1 MDNILTAQNLSV
13 SYGNKTIIENI
24 SFTVEE
30 GDFLVI
36 FGENGSGKSSLVKA
50 LLGLKAPS
58 DGKISFSEGVKHSEI
73 GYLPQITPE
82 QRDFPASAMEIVL
95 SGCLNSMGIRPFYGK
110 KEKALAKKNMELL
123 SVYNLKNE
131 CFRTLSGGQKQ
142 RVLLARALCATKKM
156 LILDEPVSGL
166 DPVATKDF
174 YEAIT
179 LINKTG
185 VCIIMVSHDMTSAL
199 SVAKHVLDIGNH
211 TVLFFGT
218 AEEYNNSDLRKES

>member
-1 MDNILTAQNLSV
+1 MENILTVKDLSV
-13 SYGNKTIIENI
+13 TYSGKKVI
-24 SFTVEE
+24 SDINFTAED

-58 DGKISFSEGVKHSEI
+58 DGKIIFGDGVKHNEI
-73 GYLPQITPE
+73 GYLPQMTPE
-82 QRDFPASAMEIVL
+82 QKDFPASAMEVVL
-95 SGCLNSMGIRPFYGK
+95 SGCLNSMGIKPFYGK

-123 SVYNLKNE
+123 SVYDLKNE

-142 RVLLARALCATKKM
+142 RILLARALCAAKKL

-185 VCIIMVSHDMTSAL
+185 VCIIMVSHDTGSAL

-218 AEEYNNSDLRKES
+218 AEEYNQSGKEL